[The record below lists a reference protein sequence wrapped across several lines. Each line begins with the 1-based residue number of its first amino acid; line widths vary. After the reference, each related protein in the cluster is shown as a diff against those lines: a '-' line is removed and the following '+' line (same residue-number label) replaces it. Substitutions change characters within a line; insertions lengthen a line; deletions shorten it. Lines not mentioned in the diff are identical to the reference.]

1 MFKNKI
7 ILSVI
12 NGKNYETK
20 ILTRSSDNFI
30 LDNQEYEAT
39 HLFWNGLYYNTVQV
53 KPEKIKTKSN
63 HGIGRAVAGG
73 IIAGATGAVVG
84 AVTASKTSTV
94 QKPLTTTL
102 RAPQNAILELKNI
115 QTGEIKQLTVSFM
128 TENGFYKFEK
138 KIGLQHENY

>member
-7 ILSVI
+7 ILSVV

-20 ILTRSSDNFI
+20 ILTKSNDNFI
-30 LDNQEYEAT
+30 LDDQEYQVT
-39 HLFWNGLYYNTVQV
+39 HLFWNGLYYNTVEI
-53 KPEKIKTKSN
+53 KPETVKTKTN

-73 IIAGATGAVVG
+73 IIGGAPGAIIG
-84 AVTASKTSTV
+84 AATASKTSTV

-102 RAPQNAILELKNI
+102 RDPQNAVLELKNV
-115 QTGEIKQLTVSFM
+115 QTGEIKQLTLSFM

>member
-7 ILSVI
+7 VLSVV
-12 NGKNYETK
+12 NGQKYETK
-20 ILTRSSDNFI
+20 ILTRSNDNFI
-30 LDNQEYEAT
+30 LDNQEYQAT
-39 HLFWNGLYYNTVQV
+39 HLFWNGLYYNIVQV

-63 HGIGRAVAGG
+63 HGIGRAVADG
-73 IIAGATGAVVG
+73 IIGGAPGAVVG

-102 RAPQNAILELKNI
+102 RDPQNAILELKNI